1 MGRLSVTSKKDS
13 GGWENQLVLEDL
25 ERFMQ
30 VLNCLVIIV
39 FRFLIPVKIL
49 LASDN
54 IDKPVNANDAPYVIK
69 IVS

>member
-1 MGRLSVTSKKDS
+1 MTSRKDS

-30 VLNCLVIIV
+30 VLGCPVIV
-39 FRFLIPVKIL
+39 FHFLIPVEIL